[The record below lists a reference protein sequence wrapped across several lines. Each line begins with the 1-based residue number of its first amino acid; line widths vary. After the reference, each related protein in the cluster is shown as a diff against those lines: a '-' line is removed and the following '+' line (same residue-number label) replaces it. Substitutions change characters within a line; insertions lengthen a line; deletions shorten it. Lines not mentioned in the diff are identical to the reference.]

1 MLTIL
6 ISFIGFVSA
15 ETVPIDYNINNSNYD
30 TAKMISEPGIYNL
43 TEDITNLGGIEIN
56 SDNVTLNGQGYFL
69 NVTSNNGIQASG
81 HKNITITNV
90 NLYASGEN
98 ASAINITG
106 ADITIF
112 ANTISSNIGDGIC
125 INENSENITISGNTI
140 TAGYNGI
147 EIDGNNSVITGNT
160 ITNLLNYWGISIGAN
175 NCLVANNVIN
185 SNYSI
190 NMDGYNL
197 TVENNALTSGIHCYY
212 VSIYSNTLSGN
223 TINGKKLYFY
233 KNMEN
238 IGEIPSDA
246 GQVIL
251 VNCTNAQI
259 SNINFN
265 EKAIAISIAD
275 STGVFVENCTIN
287 PNIIYENYV
296 SIYNSENCEF
306 TGNTFKV
313 SESSLVYGISALDVD
328 NITISKNK
336 FEGIAVPGYGVNFT
350 NSRIFKN
357 IFENV
362 SLAPLAF
369 DYNCSGTYVYLNN
382 FINCSWNRG
391 INESITLNSPLNV
404 SYTYNGT
411 TYSTIAGNYWS
422 DYNETNANV
431 NEGIWSIPYII
442 TDSVNDSY
450 PLAKPFSMV
459 DENGIIHITLDDV
472 DSENGYVI
480 TKPGTYVL
488 DENITNGGSILID
501 SSNVTFDGN
510 GHFIT
515 NSESYAVY
523 SNTEMFENVTV
534 KNVITLSSIYI
545 KASNSNVSSNTAYN
559 VEINGNYNTISSNI
573 VKSTMYV
580 NRYFPWGL
588 NNTISNNTAYLIL
601 YWGYDSKIYSNAVD
615 YALASYGNN
624 NNISSNVIGSEST
637 HGDNSIESYGDNNSI
652 SSNNVDYMIY
662 LKGNYNTISSN
673 IVQDHIS
680 AGGGYNT
687 ISSNIVQDHIWTRG
701 QYTLISSNTVINASY
716 YAIDPNGDYDYGIDA
731 YATVFNNTVLAS
743 KVGIWLDNYCE
754 GYSNITQN
762 TVYADDYPII
772 IGDNITGCN
781 IYLNN
786 FIHTGNSTDIS
797 GIMPNTTVNN
807 SLVSPFEIEYNYN
820 GNTYSNILGN
830 YWSDY
835 SGTDTDGNGI
845 GDTYYIYGCDYER
858 TYGEDYYD
866 IDYLENDTAP
876 LIDMWNG
883 NEIGN
888 YVATSRSS
896 GGSGGRSYDSDIS
909 DEIESK
915 VIKNFV
921 SSASVI
927 YGNEIDQQY
936 AEELREKI
944 QNANGY
950 KISGNAVI
958 VGGPLSNG
966 FAREYNDQFEMPIS
980 NDYPGE
986 NKGIIQV
993 LKVQDNTG
1001 KIVQSYTIVYIAG
1014 SDRLGTQ
1021 AALEYFKTLDELP
1034 EGPIMVEWTENGH
1047 KVVE

>member
-1 MLTIL
+1 MDNLNIQLNGGIPITTLKKLILITLL

-15 ETVPIDYNINNSNYD
+15 ETAPVDYNINNSNYD
-30 TAKMISEPGIYNL
+30 TARTISSPGIYNL
-43 TEDITNLGGIEIN
+43 TENITNSEGIEIN

-69 NVTSNNGIQASG
+69 NVTSNNGIWASG
-81 HKNITITNV
+81 YKNITITNV
-90 NLYASGEN
+90 NLCVSGEN
-98 ASAINITG
+98 ASAINLTG
-106 ADITIF
+106 ADITILG
-112 ANTISSNIGDGIC
+112 NTITSNSGDGIF
-125 INENSENITISGNTI
+125 INRSSENITISANTI
-140 TAGYNGI
+140 TAGNKGVYCGGDNATI
-147 EIDGNNSVITGNT
+147 LGNT
-160 ITNLLNYWGISIGAN
+160 
-175 NCLVANNVIN
+175 VN

-190 NMDGYNL
+190 DMAGYNL

-212 VSIYSNTLSGN
+212 SLIYSNTLSAN

-233 KNMEN
+233 KNIEN
-238 IGEIPSDA
+238 VGEIPSDA

-275 STGVFVENCTIN
+275 STGVIVENCTIN
-287 PNIIYENYV
+287 PSVFTAENYV
-296 SIYNSENCEF
+296 FMQNSENCEF
-306 TGNTFKV
+306 RGNTFKV
-313 SESSLVYGISALDVD
+313 SESNANIGFAALDVN

-336 FEGIAVPGYGVNFT
+336 FEGIVLPVYGVNFT

-362 SLAPLAF
+362 TSAPLF
-369 DYNCSGTYVYLNN
+369 FRYNCSGTYVYLNN
-382 FINCSWNRG
+382 FINCSWNVENTL
-391 INESITLNSPLNV
+391 NESITFSSPLNV
-404 SYTYNGT
+404 SYNYNGT

-431 NEGIWSIPYII
+431 NEGIWSIPYAI
-442 TDSVNDSY
+442 TELINDSY

-472 DSENGYVI
+472 DSESGYVI

-488 DENITNGGSILID
+488 DENITNGGSILIN
-501 SSNVTFDGN
+501 SSNATFDGN
-510 GHFIT
+510 GHCIN
-515 NSESYAVY
+515 NSKSYAVY
-523 SNTEMFENVTV
+523 SNAEMLENLTV
-534 KNVITLSSIYI
+534 KNVITSGNISIV
-545 KASNSNVSSNTAYN
+545 ASNSNLSSTDALYVSFYGDYNTISKNRAYNIVLQGKNNTITSNVMDPELGFDDDHIVVFGDNNTIFNNSATYIGAAFGNNNKILANTAYIMEIYCDNSVISSNTVQDHISAT
-559 VEINGNYNTISSNI
+559 GDYNTISSN
-573 VKSTMYV
+573 T
-580 NRYFPWGL
+580 
-588 NNTISNNTAYLIL
+588 
-601 YWGYDSKIYSNAVD
+601 
-615 YALASYGNN
+615 
-624 NNISSNVIGSEST
+624 
-637 HGDNSIESYGDNNSI
+637 
-652 SSNNVDYMIY
+652 
-662 LKGNYNTISSN
+662 
-673 IVQDHIS
+673 VQD
-680 AGGGYNT
+680 N
-687 ISSNIVQDHIWTRG
+687 IWTWG
-701 QYTLISSNTVINASY
+701 QYTTISSNTVINASY
-716 YAIDPNGDYDYGIDA
+716 YAIDPNGYYDEGIDA

-743 KVGIWLDNYCE
+743 NIGIWLDNYCE

-762 TVYADDYPII
+762 TVYASEYPIF

-786 FIHTGNSTDIS
+786 FIYTGNSTNIS
-797 GIMPNTTVNN
+797 EIMPNTTVNN
-807 SLVSPFEIEYNYN
+807 SLVSLFEIEYKYN

-835 SGTDTDGNGI
+835 SGTDADSNGI
-845 GDTYYIYGCDYER
+845 GDIPYLYGCDYER
-858 TYGEDYYD
+858 TYGDDYYD

-888 YVATSRSS
+888 YVAPVTRSS
-896 GGSGGRSYDSDIS
+896 GSSGRSYDSDIS
-909 DEIESK
+909 DEIDSK

-921 SSASVI
+921 SSAAVI

-936 AEELREKI
+936 AEELRERI

-958 VGGPLSNG
+958 VGGPNANG
-966 FAREYNDQFEMPIS
+966 FAKEYNDKFEMPIS

-1001 KIVQSYTIVYIAG
+1001 KIVQSYTIAYIAG

-1034 EGPIMVEWTENGH
+1034 KGPIMVEWTANGPV
-1047 KVVE
+1047 VVE

>member
-1 MLTIL
+1 MDNLNIQLNGGIPITTLKKLIL
-6 ISFIGFVSA
+6 ITLLLSFIGFVSA
-15 ETVPIDYNINNSNYD
+15 ETAPVDYNINNSNYD
-30 TAKMISEPGIYNL
+30 TARTISSPGIYNL
-43 TEDITNLGGIEIN
+43 TENITNSDGIEIN

-69 NVTSNNGIQASG
+69 NVTSNNGIHASG
-81 HKNITITNV
+81 YKNITITDV
-90 NLYASGEN
+90 NLCASGEN
-98 ASAINITG
+98 ASAINLTG
-106 ADITIF
+106 AEIIILG
-112 ANTISSNIGDGIC
+112 NTITSNSGDGIF
-125 INENSENITISGNTI
+125 INRSSENITISANTI
-140 TAGYNGI
+140 TAGNKGVYCG
-147 EIDGNNSVITGNT
+147 GNNATIFGNIIT
-160 ITNLLNYWGISIGAN
+160 
-175 NCLVANNVIN
+175 

-190 NMDGYNL
+190 SMAGYNL

-212 VSIYSNTLSGN
+212 SLIYSNTLSGN

-233 KNMEN
+233 KNIEN
-238 IGEIPSDA
+238 VGEIPSDA

-275 STGVFVENCTIN
+275 STGVIVENCTIN
-287 PNIIYENYV
+287 PSVFTTENYV
-296 SIYNSENCEF
+296 FMQNSENCEF
-306 TGNTFKV
+306 RGNTFKV
-313 SESSLVYGISALDVD
+313 SESNANIGFAASYVN

-336 FEGIAVPGYGVNFT
+336 FEGIFAPVFGVNFT

-362 SLAPLAF
+362 PIAPLVF
-369 DYNCSGTYVYLNN
+369 RYDCSGTYVYLNN
-382 FINCSWNRG
+382 FINCSWNVENTL
-391 INESITLNSPLNV
+391 NESITFNSPLNV
-404 SYTYNGT
+404 LYTYNGT

-431 NEGIWSIPYII
+431 NEGIWSIPYAI
-442 TDSVNDSY
+442 TELINDSY

-488 DENITNGGSILID
+488 DEDITNGGSILIN
-501 SSNVTFDGN
+501 SSNATFDGN
-510 GHFIT
+510 GHCIN
-515 NSESYAVY
+515 NSKSYAVY
-523 SNTEMFENVTV
+523 SNAEMLENLTV
-534 KNVITLSSIYI
+534 KNVITSGNISIV
-545 KASNSNVSSNTAYN
+545 ASNSNLSSTDALYVSFY
-559 VEINGNYNTISSNI
+559 GDYNTISKNRAYNI
-573 VKSTMYV
+573 VLHG
-580 NRYFPWGL
+580 N
-588 NNTISNNTAYLIL
+588 NNTIFNNTAPYI
-601 YWGYDSKIYSNAVD
+601 GA
-615 YALASYGNN
+615 AFGNN
-624 NNISSNVIGSEST
+624 NKILANTAYTIEIYYDNRDVISSNT
-637 HGDNSIESYGDNNSI
+637 
-652 SSNNVDYMIY
+652 
-662 LKGNYNTISSN
+662 
-673 IVQDHIS
+673 
-680 AGGGYNT
+680 
-687 ISSNIVQDHIWTRG
+687 VQDHIWTWG
-701 QYTLISSNTVINASY
+701 QYTTISSNTVINASY
-716 YAIDPNGDYDYGIDA
+716 YAIDPNGYYDEGIDA

-743 KVGIWLDNYCE
+743 NIGIWLDNYCE

-762 TVYADDYPII
+762 TVYASEYPIF

-786 FIHTGNSTDIS
+786 FIYTGNSTNIS
-797 GIMPNTTVNN
+797 EIMPNTTVNN
-807 SLVSPFEIEYNYN
+807 SLVSPFEIEYKYN
-820 GNTYSNILGN
+820 GNTYSNLLGN

-835 SGTDTDGNGI
+835 SGTDADSNGI
-845 GDTYYIYGCDYER
+845 GDIPYLYGCDYER
-858 TYGEDYYD
+858 TYGDDYYD

-888 YVATSRSS
+888 YVAPVTRSS
-896 GGSGGRSYDSDIS
+896 GSSGRSYDSDIS
-909 DEIESK
+909 DEIDSK

-936 AEELREKI
+936 AEELRERI

-958 VGGPLSNG
+958 VGGPNANG
-966 FAREYNDQFEMPIS
+966 FAKEYNNQFEMPIS

-993 LKVQDNTG
+993 LKVQENTG
-1001 KIVQSYTIVYIAG
+1001 KIVQSYTIAYIAG

-1034 EGPIMVEWTENGH
+1034 DGPIMVEWTANGP